1 MEIDRRWNGWGSP
14 TVDVDLP
21 GHAADLLRGLVGP
34 GTPPHDATLHD
45 VVAAAPASRL
55 APESGLSLDPDD
67 RIRHARGQDLSDW
80 IALRSG
86 RLPALPDAVARP
98 TNAADVRSL
107 LDRAREANWTVVPY
121 GGGTSVVGGVTVMPS
136 DRPVISVDM
145 ASAAGLRALD
155 GASGLA
161 TFGAGTLGP
170 DLEAALEPHGLT
182 LGHFPQSFEYSSV
195 GGWVA
200 TRSAGQAS
208 MGVGRM
214 DALFAGGH
222 VETPVGPMDLL
233 PFPGSAAGPDLR
245 QLVLGSE
252 GRLGIITDVTVRTV
266 TRPARDVVRAYSV
279 PDWERALAL
288 GRDLATA
295 GLGLSMVRVSTPLE
309 TATTLAMAPHD
320 RSARL
325 LRGYLRWR
333 RQGPEA
339 CLIMVGVT
347 GPDAV
352 IRAVDG
358 EVARIVKAHRGIG
371 VPALGNAWRRERFRG
386 PYLRN
391 TLWAAGYAVDTVET
405 AADWSRLPALASA
418 LGPALRR
425 GLETDGERVHAFSH
439 LSHLYPSGSSLY
451 VTYVFRQAPQPEVTL
466 DRWQRLKRTASDT
479 IVAHGGTISHQH
491 GVGRVHAPYLVA
503 EKGPLG
509 MAALETLIQRFDP
522 DAIMHRGVLLEDGP
536 P

>member
-1 MEIDRRWNGWGSP
+1 MEIDRRWNGWGTP
-14 TVDVDLP
+14 TVDVDLTGP
-21 GHAADLLRGLVGP
+21 AADLLRGMVGA
-34 GTPPHDATLHD
+34 GTPPRDAALQD
-45 VVAAAPASRL
+45 VIAAAPVSRL
-55 APESGLSLDPDD
+55 APEPGLSLDAED

-80 IALRSG
+80 VALRSG

-98 TNAADVRSL
+98 ADAAAARSL
-107 LDRAREANWTVVPY
+107 LDRARDGTWTLVPY
-121 GGGTSVVGGVTVMPS
+121 GGGTSVVGGVTIVPS
-136 DRPVISVDM
+136 DRPVVSVDM
-145 ASAAGLRALD
+145 AAAGGLRGLD
-155 GASGLA
+155 AASGLA

-170 DLEAALEPHGLT
+170 DVEGTLEPYGLT

-200 TRSAGQAS
+200 TRSAGQTS
-208 MGVGRM
+208 MGFGRM
-214 DALFAGGH
+214 EELFAGGH
-222 VETPVGPMDLL
+222 VETPIGPLDLP
-233 PFPGSAAGPDLR
+233 PFPASAAGPDLR
-245 QLVLGSE
+245 QIVLGSE

-266 TRPARDVVRAYSV
+266 ARPARDVVRAYSI

-288 GRDLATA
+288 GRALATA
-295 GLGLSMVRVSTPLE
+295 GLALSMVRVSTPLE

-320 RSARL
+320 RSIRL

-339 CLIMVGVT
+339 CLIMVGIA

-352 IRAVDG
+352 IHALEG

-371 VPALGNAWRRERFRG
+371 VPALGNAWRRERFRA

-391 TLWAAGYAVDTVET
+391 SLWAAGYAVDTVET
-405 AADWSRLPALASA
+405 ATDWSRLPALAAA
-418 LGPALRR
+418 LGPTLRH
-425 GLETDGERVHAFSH
+425 GLEVDGERVHAFSH

-451 VTYVFRQAPQPEVTL
+451 VTYVFRQGAQPEVTL

-491 GVGRVHAPYLVA
+491 GVGRVHAPYLAA
-503 EKGPLG
+503 EKGQLG
-509 MAALETLIQRFDP
+509 MVALATLMERFDP
-522 DAIMHRGVLLEDGP
+522 DGIMHRGVLLEDGP
-536 P
+536 T

>member
-1 MEIDRRWNGWGSP
+1 MVIDRRWNGWGSP
-14 TVDVDLP
+14 TVAVNLP
-21 GHAADLLRGLVGP
+21 GQAADLLRGLVGP
-34 GTPPHDATLHD
+34 GTPPHDATIQD
-45 VVAAAPASRL
+45 VVGAAPASRL
-55 APESGLSLDPDD
+55 APEPGLSLDPDD

-98 TNAADVRSL
+98 TDAADARSL
-107 LDRAREANWTVVPY
+107 LGRARDAHWTLVPY
-121 GGGTSVVGGVTVMPS
+121 GGGTGVVGGVTVMPS
-136 DRPVISVDM
+136 DRPVVSVDM
-145 ASAAGLRALD
+145 TAAGGLRGLD
-155 GASGLA
+155 AASGLA

-170 DLEAALEPHGLT
+170 DVEAALEPHGLT
-182 LGHFPQSFEYSSV
+182 LGHFPQSFEYSTV

-200 TRSAGQAS
+200 TRSVGQAS
-208 MGVGRM
+208 MGFGRM

-222 VETPVGPMDLL
+222 VETPVGAMDLL
-233 PFPGSAAGPDLR
+233 PFPASAAGPDLR

-266 TRPARDVVRAYSV
+266 VRPARDVVRAYSV

-288 GRDLATA
+288 GRALATA
-295 GLGLSMVRVSTPLE
+295 GLALSMVRVSTPLE

-320 RSARL
+320 RSLRL
-325 LRGYLRWR
+325 LRGYLHWR

-391 TLWAAGYAVDTVET
+391 TLWAAGYAVDTLET
-405 AADWSRLPALASA
+405 AADWSRLPALANA

-425 GLETDGERVHAFSH
+425 GLEVDGERVHAFSH

-451 VTYVFRQAPQPEVTL
+451 VTYVFRQGTQPEVTL
-466 DRWQRLKRTASDT
+466 DRWRRLKRIASDT
-479 IVAHGGTISHQH
+479 IVGHGGTISHQH
-491 GVGRVHAPYLVA
+491 GVGRVHAPYLAA
-503 EKGPLG
+503 EKGQLG
-509 MAALETLIQRFDP
+509 MAAIETLIKRFDP
-522 DAIMHRGVLLEDGP
+522 DEIMHRGVLLEDGP
-536 P
+536 A